1 LILED
6 FFPTG
11 PVDTALIDRLHAAMV
26 FKGAPYRS
34 DAYRDWIK
42 QHYGAAD

>member
-1 LILED
+1 
-6 FFPTG
+6 
-11 PVDTALIDRLHAAMV
+11 MV